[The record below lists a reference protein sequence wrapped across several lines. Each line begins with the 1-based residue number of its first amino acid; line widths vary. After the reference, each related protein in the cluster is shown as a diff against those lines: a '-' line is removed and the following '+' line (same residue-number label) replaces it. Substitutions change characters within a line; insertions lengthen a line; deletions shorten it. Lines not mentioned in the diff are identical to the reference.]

1 MNGVMRIKP
10 DFNEV
15 LLSTYVYMN
24 EPLLLSVTINNT
36 VLTSPTLVTTPRYQ

>member
-10 DFNEV
+10 DFIEV

-24 EPLLLSVTINNT
+24 EPPLFCDN
-36 VLTSPTLVTTPRYQ
+36 Q